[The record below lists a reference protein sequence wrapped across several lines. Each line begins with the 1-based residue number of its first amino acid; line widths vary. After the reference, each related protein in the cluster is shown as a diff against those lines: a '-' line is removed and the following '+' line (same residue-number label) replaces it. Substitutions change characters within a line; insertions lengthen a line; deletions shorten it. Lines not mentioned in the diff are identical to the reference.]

1 VNVGDTLKPFRI
13 ASVSPE
19 GMKAWAKFLHDPNPI
34 HLDPAVVKA
43 KGLGDRVINQGPANL
58 AYLINMLQDAVPN
71 GLIESLEVRYV
82 DNVFGGEAVEA
93 GGTVM
98 DVSEE
103 TAVSH
108 PCLRM
113 GGIALQKIF
122 VGFLDRIKA
131 LFDPGFQCHV
141 WGSSF
146 FSLFPLLL
154 DPFIGLLL
162 RYIVRFQELLIFPFH
177 GIIFVWHCDR
187 DAGFAFDKIA
197 QNG

>member
-1 VNVGDTLKPFRI
+1 MNVGHTLKPFRI

-58 AYLINMLQDAVPN
+58 AYLINMLQGAVPN

-93 GGTVM
+93 GGTVK

-103 TAVSH
+103 GSKRRVSCEVWLRAEARGQVLTGTAI
-108 PCLRM
+108 L
-113 GGIALQKIF
+113 AT
-122 VGFLDRIKA
+122 
-131 LFDPGFQCHV
+131 
-141 WGSSF
+141 
-146 FSLFPLLL
+146 PL
-154 DPFIGLLL
+154 
-162 RYIVRFQELLIFPFH
+162 
-177 GIIFVWHCDR
+177 
-187 DAGFAFDKIA
+187 
-197 QNG
+197 